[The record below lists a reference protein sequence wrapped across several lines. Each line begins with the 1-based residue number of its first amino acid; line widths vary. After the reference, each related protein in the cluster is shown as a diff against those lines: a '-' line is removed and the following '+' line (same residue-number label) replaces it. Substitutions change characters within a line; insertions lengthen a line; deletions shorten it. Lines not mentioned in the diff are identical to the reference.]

1 AKVGGRDTSR
11 NMAEIGDEAI
21 SNVEFLN
28 TLKMME
34 AQQAQ
39 IYGQKEV
46 PEQMKQLFRNETIR
60 QLIDRK
66 LIYLEARKAGIKVGD
81 QEIDDAIRRN
91 FTRNGEF
98 LGVEVATEY
107 VKQNLHMDVDSFRKL
122 MAEDLTV
129 QKYNDLLTSGILITD
144 QELEDQYKKN
154 NLTAKIDFVAFDTAG
169 CAGRFGVKNEEV
181 EGRHVRDKQ
190 EVCPG
195 EERRAANT
203 WRFHTSD

>member
-1 AKVGGRDTSR
+1 MLDVLRKWNIGIKVILGFVILTFILFYAGTFAKVGGRDTSR

-91 FTRNGEF
+91 FTRNG
-98 LGVEVATEY
+98 
-107 VKQNLHMDVDSFRKL
+107 
-122 MAEDLTV
+122 
-129 QKYNDLLTSGILITD
+129 
-144 QELEDQYKKN
+144 
-154 NLTAKIDFVAFDTAG
+154 
-169 CAGRFGVKNEEV
+169 
-181 EGRHVRDKQ
+181 
-190 EVCPG
+190 
-195 EERRAANT
+195 
-203 WRFHTSD
+203 